1 MAWRRQ
7 HGGAG
12 ETIATAARAFGNSRN
27 EPWFV
32 CAPPHRLAL
41 HRRPHLHVPRLSA
54 IQSEKLSTAVS
65 IRGKPVAW
73 TPRVHLRASDREEF
87 GRRPLVAT
95 HTLHESELFSDP
107 ALIDLLD
114 HFPRQCL
121 YAMSMGTDLT
131 RPEENRLALNDGVS
145 GADLLRAVTN
155 GRLWL
160 NITRVDRADR
170 RFRLLIDEIH
180 AQLAA
185 QMPGFRPVGTQGTLL
200 ISSPRALVY
209 YHVDGPASI
218 LWHIRGRKRIWV
230 YPALDTR
237 YAARAAV
244 EDICAGARHE
254 YLPFDSTYDEGAIS
268 YELEAGQ
275 WTAWPQNAPHRV
287 TNGDSVNVSLS
298 TEYFTRE
305 SRRRARVY
313 AANRFFRVRFGLRN
327 LSAQEYGPAAWI
339 KMATHGLARRAGLAP
354 ARTKRHAATMRVDP
368 DAPGGAVSLR
378 DASSPGNVRA

>member
-1 MAWRRQ
+1 VSVRLQFRARDRQ
-7 HGGAG
+7 LSSNIHGEPLTWAP
-12 ETIATAARAFGNSRN
+12 TI
-27 EPWFV
+27 
-32 CAPPHRLAL
+32 
-41 HRRPHLHVPRLSA
+41 
-54 IQSEKLSTAVS
+54 
-65 IRGKPVAW
+65 
-73 TPRVHLRASDREEF
+73 HLRAADWEDL

-95 HTLHESELFSDP
+95 HTLHESGLFSDS

-114 HFPRQCL
+114 QFPRQYL
-121 YAMSMGTDLT
+121 YAMSMGADPTH
-131 RPEENRLALNDGVS
+131 PEENRLALTDGVS
-145 GADLLRAVTN
+145 GTDLLRAVTN

-170 RFRLLIDEIH
+170 RYRLLIDEIH

-185 QMPGFRPVGTQGTLL
+185 QVPGFRPVGTQGTLL

-237 YAARAAV
+237 YAAREAV

-254 YLPFDSTYDEGAIS
+254 YLPFDRAYDEGAIS

-275 WTAWPQNAPHRV
+275 WTAWAQNAPHRV

-313 AANRFFRVRFGLRN
+313 AANRLLRVRFGFSN
-327 LSAQEYGPAAWI
+327 LSAQEHGPAAWM
-339 KMATHGLARRAGLAP
+339 KVVTHGLARRVGLVP
-354 ARTKRHAATMRVDP
+354 ARTKRHAATMRVEP
-368 DAPGGAVSLR
+368 DAPGGAVDLE
-378 DASSPGNVRA
+378 DAGNAARVHA